1 MSVELPGA
9 YRRCVHSAFLAC
21 HSFAFGF
28 SGVLSS
34 GTLGAIHATSS
45 SSLSVLLRETRGL

>member
-9 YRRCVHSAFLAC
+9 YRRCVHSAFLAR